1 MSEGLKHT
9 PGPWRWEFN
18 ATSKTLQLCGGI
30 PKFDKTVMDFARWGM
45 GGASPRFN
53 GKHAGDDHN
62 ILFRPSER
70 QDWMVPFLGRE
81 HHASWLMDITHPD
94 AQLIASAPDLA
105 KRVHELEEELA
116 KHVAYAASSV
126 DEQDEELLE
135 NLRNANAHKYPGIAD
150 DLMESAADRIYE
162 LEEANSKLAK
172 DLDHALELKEDLIR
186 AFAKRCAETDTQR
199 DELLDALK
207 STLTILLPCE
217 TISNFCEITHQWFD
231 DPVETITEE
240 EAIAKAKAAIAKAE
254 GREV

>member
-18 ATSKTLQLCGGI
+18 ADSKTLQLCGGM

-53 GKHAGDDHN
+53 GKPAGDDHD

-70 QDWMVPFLGRE
+70 QDWTVPFPGRE

-116 KHVAYAASSV
+116 KHVADAASSA
-126 DEQDEELLE
+126 DEQREGLLE

-150 DLMESAADRIYE
+150 DLMESAAMRMHE
-162 LEEANSKLAK
+162 LQEANTKLAK
-172 DLDHALELKEDLIR
+172 DR
-186 AFAKRCAETDTQR
+186 
-199 DELLDALK
+199 DALLATVKTLLNSAFPHPRENPEMSEAWEASRKVLK
-207 STLTILLPCE
+207 SMGELGLCPYE
-217 TISNFCEITHQWFD
+217 HFAS
-231 DPVETITEE
+231 EE
-240 EAIAKAKAAIAKAE
+240 QLAAGDAAIAKAE
-254 GREV
+254 GREA